1 MCQVLR
7 ERRIELHEAG
17 VGEKPA
23 PVETVRCWIA
33 ARPGAADAA
42 EVAEVVVEGP
52 APHVGEPAGETRPF
66 EPRECERGTCRLAGR
81 EQRLVAYLQIA
92 AVTGC
97 ELCDACPREAVLCPE
112 RELAEGKCP
121 LDFDPGIL

>member
-1 MCQVLR
+1 
-7 ERRIELHEAG
+7 
-17 VGEKPA
+17 
-23 PVETVRCWIA
+23 
-33 ARPGAADAA
+33 
-42 EVAEVVVEGP
+42 
-52 APHVGEPAGETRPF
+52 GETRPF

-121 LDFDPGIL
+121 LDFDPGILHPTHVLVLVCKHRIVRQLDQLDQVFGGLIVV